1 MATANNNLTTNFN
14 VDPYYDDYDETKNFH
29 RVLYRPGFAV
39 QARELTQQQTILQNQ
54 IHRFGNHIFKD
65 GSEVTGTSEVLDQT
79 AVFRLKSSYAGAAID
94 VSTFDGK
101 YARTRTSEKLFKVKK
116 VVAAVGGDYDL
127 IFAQYLQEA
136 NTVTIASPREVS
148 NNEVIDFSSS
158 FINSNTGLFFSNSG
172 IAQIITT
179 AQGSAAKLPATAGFL
194 YAIDESV
201 YYHKG
206 LFIRAPSQSVVV
218 AANTSHQ
225 ISIGFTSTETLVSS
239 DDDSTLTDPAR
250 GSYNYA
256 APGADRLK
264 VELTLTT
271 KAVSDIASPPLT
283 SNNFFEVARVLN
295 GTFARKRP
303 DADYNILGDVLAQRT
318 FEESGHYT
326 VDGFDLTIANTSAST
341 ANLIAQ
347 FTPGTAYVKGYRVF
361 TPNVTSVEFAKSR
374 ATESATEQKITAYYG
389 NYVVANTF
397 TTGLFG
403 FNDRVELHSN
413 TTPTSATKIG
423 EAHVRNVEYL
433 SGSSDQRKYKLFLY
447 DININATDNKVF
459 NNVKSVIKGTHSSYT
474 AFAAIHSDSITSFN
488 KIGNIT
494 SGSTTVDLTSGVAG
508 VKVGQVIEN
517 NAFAANTIVSAIS
530 FDSITLSNQATVSN
544 TASTI
549 SFRSVKLT
557 DKDYNTSLFAMPHI
571 NIANTVN
578 VDYKFKRKFAAVS
591 FTSGSATI
599 QTLGGSERFSSGT
612 GDLANENFIVV
623 VKSGGAGTISTGENV
638 DMTAGSRSVTVPT
651 PTPGNPA
658 SATIDVDEASFNG
671 TADIYAAI
679 DVTADTRRAKTRQSG
694 TTKTI
699 VGGYPVNGTKLSLGY
714 ADGIK
719 LNAVY
724 EGNSTFVSA
733 NTVRYASNVSVVTDK
748 FTFNGGQRDNFYDHA
763 TIELKPGYT
772 ANSNHLLVDFDYYS
786 HGGGLG
792 YFSDKSYPDYNL
804 IPTYRDSKGEEI
816 NLRDVL
822 DFRPTRSSNT
832 SSNTYSSSKI
842 FDNHQIVDSQTFEV
856 EADYSYYKKV
866 VHKISL
872 DQNGSF
878 IVTSGASA
886 LNYPPVPATSGD
898 TMLLA
903 TISVNPYTY
912 DETDLKIE
920 LSDNSRYTM
929 RDIGA
934 LETRIENLEYYTSLN
949 LLESQVASTQFLDD
963 NGEAR
968 YKNGFIVD
976 SFTGHSVG
984 DVFDTNYKVSVDR
997 QNQILRPKFTSD
1009 SAPLTAD
1016 AGATLTN
1023 TGGLVTVP
1031 YTEGVY
1037 VSQTIASGTINVNPF
1052 QVVVFTGLLKVTP
1065 DRDIWVDNIST
1076 PTVVD
1081 NFQGQLDHFKYL
1093 KSQVGTD
1100 YGNWQVNSRSG
1111 ENQYLRGSKGDKKYV
1126 PGSPISAYVTTTVK
1140 SRTVTKNSLQLTN
1153 SISYQYMR
1161 SRKVNFTVEGCRP
1174 NTRIFV
1180 FMAGKNI
1187 TDHAATT
1194 SYASTRVEQVL
1205 YDASPSQKE
1214 IITDANG
1221 SASGYFWVPNYKR
1234 TLTQAAYAADNTAL
1248 PKIDLSNVLSHGIQ
1262 IPVGTVDV
1270 MVSDKI
1276 INPENSTTFATA
1288 TFTAAGTQKTYK
1300 LVTKKLNPQSVTKKT
1315 VSDFVHEQATQTE
1328 VNRRM
1333 VGIPS
1338 FNPFDINNS
1347 LHLALANIVYN
1358 KYINGEQINRKP
1370 DPAGYIYWITNFLAG
1385 AYAEGPAGTDTY
1397 DPDAGTY
1404 PTTSAHFSSTAP
1416 GVLNMLLG
1424 MDQAALY
1431 NSKTVPCDWGMD
1443 PLAQTFSVG
1452 SEFHPHGI
1460 FLTSVDVFMSTKDTT
1475 GLPLRVEIRPT
1486 VNGFPSAEEI
1496 VPGSQVA
1503 VNPDSINAN
1512 PTTPTAT
1519 NIAFDSPVY
1528 LEPGDYAIVL
1538 LTDSLEY
1545 NTFICTV
1552 GEDRLDGTGVI
1563 TLQPTLGSLFKSQNA
1578 KTWTPQQE
1586 SDLCFRLNQAQFTT
1600 GSDFSITMSANNVGR
1615 VSYNASA
1622 NTSGEYDLASIVMTK
1637 NDTFVP
1643 TTATYQIKTKTKG
1656 GSVGSFVN
1664 VLTNQ
1669 DLYFDASKEIS
1680 TNADLQVKAT
1690 FATSDA
1696 DVSPFFRL
1704 DQSGVSLVKNI
1715 INPSPTGTFVAETT
1729 ASDSYASAKYITRKV
1744 TLGDGLSAKSLKV
1757 FVDQNMPKGSSI
1769 EVYYRVINNEDI
1781 DNFEDRPYVLM
1792 TRRQASTTVNQDV
1805 FTYNEYEYYADDI
1818 SYTKSGISYDEFD
1831 AFSIK
1836 IVMYAD
1842 NTAAAPTCRNFR
1854 AIALA

>member
-29 RVLYRPGFAV
+29 RILYRPGFAV

-79 AVFRLKSSYAGAAID
+79 AVFRLKSSYAGTAID

-116 VVAAVGGDYDL
+116 VVAAAGGDYDL
-127 IFAQYLQEA
+127 VFAQYLQEA
-136 NTVTIASPREVS
+136 NSVSIASPREVS

-172 IAQIITT
+172 IAQVITT
-179 AQGSAAKLPATAGFL
+179 AQGSAAKLPVTSGYL
-194 YAIDESV
+194 YAIDESI

-206 LFIRAPSQSVVV
+206 LFIRAPSQTVVV
-218 AANTSHQ
+218 AANTSHK
-225 ISIGFTSTETLVSS
+225 ISIGFTSTETLISS
-239 DDDSTLTDPAR
+239 DDDSALTDPAR

-271 KAVSDIASPPLT
+271 KDLSDISSPPLT

-303 DADYNILGDVLAQRT
+303 DPDYNRLGDVLAQRT

-326 VDGFDLTIANTSAST
+326 VDGFELTIANTSATT

-347 FTPGTAYVKGYRVF
+347 FTPGTAYVKGYRVS

-374 ATESATEQKITAYYG
+374 ATDSATEQKITAYYG

-403 FNDRVELHSN
+403 FNDRIELHSN
-413 TTPTSATKIG
+413 TTPTSATKVG

-474 AFAAIHSDSITSFN
+474 AYAAIHSDSITTFN

-494 SGSTTVDLTSGVAG
+494 SGSATVDLTSSVAG

-530 FDSITLSNQATVSN
+530 FDTITLSNQATVSN

-549 SFRSVKLT
+549 TFRSVKLT
-557 DKDYNTSLFAMPHI
+557 DKDYNTGLFAMPHI
-571 NIANTVN
+571 NVANTVN
-578 VDYKFKRKFAAVS
+578 VDYKFKRKFASVS

-599 QTLGGSERFSSGT
+599 QTLGGAERFSSGT

-694 TTKTI
+694 ATKTI

-733 NTVRYASNVSVVTDK
+733 NSMSTLTTDK
-748 FTFNGGQRDNFYDHA
+748 WIFNGGQRDNFYDHA

-772 ANSNHLLVDFDYYS
+772 ANSNHILVDFDYYS

-792 YFSDKSYPDYNL
+792 YFSDKSYPNYNL
-804 IPTYRDSKGEEI
+804 IPTYRNSKGEEI

-832 SSNTYSSSKI
+832 SSYTYSSSKI

-872 DQNGSF
+872 DQNGNF

-886 LNYPPVPATSGD
+886 LNYPPVPTTSGD

-912 DETDLKIE
+912 DESDLKVE

-949 LLESQVASTQFLDD
+949 LLESQVASAQFLDD

-984 DVFDTNYKVSVDR
+984 DVFDTNYKVSIDR
-997 QNQILRPKFTSD
+997 DNQILRPRFTSD

-1023 TGGLVTVP
+1023 TGNLVTVP

-1093 KSQVGTD
+1093 KSQEGYD
-1100 YGNWQVNSRSG
+1100 YGNWKVISRSG
-1111 ENQYLRGSKGDKKYV
+1111 ENQYLRGSKGDKKYI

-1153 SISYQYMR
+1153 SISYQFMR
-1161 SRKVNFTVEGCRP
+1161 SRKINFTVEGCRP
-1174 NTRIFV
+1174 NTKMYV

-1187 TDHAATT
+1187 SSHAAPT

-1234 TLTQAAYAADNTAL
+1234 TLTQAAYAADNTAQ
-1248 PKIDLSNVLSHGIQ
+1248 PKIDLSNVLTHGIQ
-1262 IPVGTVDV
+1262 IPVGTVDI
-1270 MVSDKI
+1270 MLSDKI
-1276 INPENSTTFATA
+1276 INPENSTSFATA

-1300 LVTKKLNPQSVTKKT
+1300 LVIKKLTPQSVTKKT
-1315 VSDFVHEQATQTE
+1315 ESDFVNEQGTIAQ
-1328 VNRRM
+1328 VNRSM
-1333 VGIPS
+1333 VGVPS
-1338 FNPFDINNS
+1338 ANPFDINNS
-1347 LHLALANIVYN
+1347 NHIALANIVYN
-1358 KYINGEQINRKP
+1358 KYLNDRLINRKP
-1370 DPAGYIYWITNFLAG
+1370 DPSGYIYWTTTFLSG
-1385 AYAEGPAGTDTY
+1385 ANSGGVLP
-1397 DPDAGTY
+1397 
-1404 PTTSAHFSSTAP
+1404 TAP
-1416 GVLNMLLG
+1416 ADFLESSAGVQNMLRN
-1424 MDQAALY
+1424 MEYAAY
-1431 NSKTVPCDWGMD
+1431 INSQTIPCDWGMD

-1452 SEFHPHGI
+1452 NEFHPHGI

-1503 VNPDSINAN
+1503 VNPDSITANA
-1512 PTTPTAT
+1512 TTPTAT

-1563 TLQPTLGSLFKSQNA
+1563 TQQPTLGSLFKSQNA

-1600 GSDFSITMSANNVGR
+1600 DTDFSITMSANNVGR

-1622 NTSGEYDLASIVMTK
+1622 NTSGEYDLANIVMPK

-1664 VLTNQ
+1664 VLPNQ

-1680 TNADLQVKAT
+1680 TNSDLQVKVT
-1690 FATSDA
+1690 FRTSDA
-1696 DVSPFFRL
+1696 DVSPFFKL

-1715 INPSPTGTFVAETT
+1715 INSSPTGNFVAETT
-1729 ASDSYASAKYITRKV
+1729 ASDSYAIARYITRKV
-1744 TLGDGLSAKSLKV
+1744 SLGDGLAAKSLKV

-1792 TRRQASTTVNQDV
+1792 TRRQTSTTVNQDV